1 MTTGTSR
8 LGIDAPTFYHYFEQW
23 PDDYG
28 RAGWTPQRVRDDL
41 VARRWRGPLANNPA
55 LFIEY
60 LRSEGLEPMTGT
72 LHPHPDDHDTP
83 EPWTICDRC
92 GEEIA
97 VAEANYAGSELPT
110 WEGATLCNEC
120 YAAEVS
126 SI

>member
-1 MTTGTSR
+1 MTTGMSR

-23 PDDYG
+23 PDDYARG
-28 RAGWTPQRVRDDL
+28 GWTPQRVRDDL
-41 VARRWRGPLANNPA
+41 AARRWRGPLANTPA

-92 GEEIA
+92 GEGIA
-97 VAEANYAGSELPT
+97 VAEANYAGAELPT

-126 SI
+126 SA